1 MDDHNDGTSIVP
13 SRRRF
18 IRLVGAAGVAG
29 TLPASASAED
39 GLVGTVIDDALDT
52 TTDALQEVLI
62 VFGDNDDIGLLEE
75 FDLPDGYYGFDALPV
90 AFTRLS
96 GDLLTTIADLPEV
109 REIAPN
115 RELEYFNDEAR
126 ETSRASEVQAGDGV
140 EGYTGGNV
148 HTAVI
153 DSGIDGTHPDHQDS
167 LVANWRWVGDPLTD
181 DGDTTL
187 WMNAGPVNTDDNGH
201 GTHCSGTVCGD
212 GTKSDGEFRGMA
224 PDADLTVYSAGL
236 TLLIVK
242 VVAAYDHMIARKRAD
257 ETDIQAVSNSYGGST
272 SGEFD
277 PDDPG
282 NVATWH
288 AFEEDILPVFSAGNS
303 GPETNTLNYFAR
315 GPHVLGVAATHTDQ
329 SVAEFSSRGRSEDFD
344 GESNYDRETALDNL
358 RDYHDG
364 EDPDGPLGI
373 YRNGIGA
380 KGADVLSTL
389 NPGHPLQAT
398 GDDNEI
404 FYGLLSGTSM
414 SCPGVAGCATL
425 VIDAYRETGGSTPD
439 AIDVLNTLEAEA
451 DLGAIEDV
459 DDPAGASVYSAENI
473 GTGHVDALAAVSRA
487 ENGDPA
493 GFDEVEVADSEG
505 E

>member
-1 MDDHNDGTSIVP
+1 MN
-13 SRRRF
+13 RRRF
-18 IRLVGAAGVAG
+18 IRFVGAVGVAG
-29 TLPASASAED
+29 ALPASASAED
-39 GLVGTVIDDALDT
+39 GTVETVIDDALDT
-52 TTDALQEVLI
+52 TTDALQEVLV
-62 VFGDNDDIGLLEE
+62 VFEDIDDIGLLEE

-96 GDLLTTIADLPEV
+96 GDLLTTIAGLPEV

-126 ETSRASEVQAGDGV
+126 RTSRASEVQAGDGV
-140 EGYTGGNV
+140 GEYTGETV

-153 DSGIDGTHPDHQDS
+153 DSGIDGTHPDHQSS

-187 WMNAGPVNTDDNGH
+187 WVDAGSINTDDNGH
-201 GTHCSGTVCGD
+201 GTHVSGTVCGD

-242 VVAAYDHMIARKRAD
+242 IVAVYDHMIARKQAG
-257 ETDIQAVSNSYGGST
+257 ETDIQVVSNSYGGSA
-272 SGEFD
+272 SGAFG

-282 NVATWH
+282 NVATWR
-288 AFEEDILPVFSAGNS
+288 AFEENILPVFSAGNS
-303 GPETNTLNYFAR
+303 GPGTNTLNSFAR
-315 GPHVLGVAATHTDQ
+315 GPHVLGVAATHADKSVTD
-329 SVAEFSSRGRSEDFD
+329 FSSRGRSDDFD
-344 GESNYDRETALDNL
+344 GESNYDCATVLDNL
-358 RDYHDG
+358 RAHHDG
-364 EDPDGPLGI
+364 GDPDGPLGV

-380 KGADVLSTL
+380 NGADVLSTL

-398 GDDNEI
+398 GDDNKT

-425 VIDAYRETGGSTPD
+425 VIDAYRTAQNSIPD
-439 AIDVLNTLEAEA
+439 SIDVLNTLEAEG
-451 DLGAIEDV
+451 DLDAIETV
-459 DDPAGASVYSAENI
+459 DDPTGATVYSAENI
-473 GTGHVDALAAVSRA
+473 GTGFVDALAAAQRA
-487 ENGDPA
+487 EDGALA
-493 GFDEVEVADSEG
+493 GFDEVEVAPSRG
-505 E
+505 